1 MTILMKAAAAG
12 VAGAILAMVL
22 KRSAPELGLA
32 LSVAVSLLGALLA
45 MELVSGL
52 GDLLETVKEETGLS
66 PAVLGPVM
74 KCVGVGIVT
83 RLAADIC
90 RDAGQ
95 SAAASSV
102 ELCGAACALVT
113 SLPLIRAMLAAV
125 REFT

>member
-1 MTILMKAAAAG
+1 MMILLKAAAAG
-12 VAGAILAMVL
+12 IAGAILAMVL

-45 MELVSGL
+45 MELISGL
-52 GDLLETVKEETGLS
+52 GDLLESVKKETGLS
-66 PAVLGPVM
+66 PAVIGPVM

-95 SAAASSV
+95 SAAATSV
-102 ELCGAACALVT
+102 ELCGAACALIT
-113 SLPLIRAMLAAV
+113 SLPLIRAMLEAV

>member
-1 MTILMKAAAAG
+1 MTILLKAAAAG
-12 VAGAILAMVL
+12 IAGAVLALVL
-22 KRSAPELGLA
+22 RRSAPELSLT
-32 LSVAVSLLGALLA
+32 LSVAVSLIGAMLA
-45 MELVSGL
+45 LELVTGL
-52 GDLLETVKEETGLS
+52 GDLLETVKKETGLS

-83 RLAADIC
+83 RLASDLC

-102 ELCGAACALVT
+102 ELCGAACALVV
-113 SLPLIRAMLAAV
+113 SLPLIHAMLSAV

>member
-1 MTILMKAAAAG
+1 MTILLKAAAAG
-12 VAGAILAMVL
+12 IAGAILTMVL
-22 KRSAPELGLA
+22 RRSAPELGLA
-32 LSVAVSLLGALLA
+32 LSIAVSLLGVLLA

-66 PAVLGPVM
+66 PAVIGPVM

-113 SLPLIRAMLAAV
+113 ALPLIRAMLAAV